1 MTLTEWQNNGWLR
14 PHNSSR
20 NEIEGLFSIVDRDLN
35 DAISKDL
42 SCDWK
47 FGIAY
52 NTALKLCTVLLH
64 ASGYRPEKLLQHF
77 RTIAA
82 IQEILGAG
90 KADAVAY
97 LELCRVKR
105 NTVEYD
111 MAGAVSESEA
121 IELIE
126 LVTEF
131 RTDVLN
137 WLTKHYQNLVP
148 QDRS

>member
-1 MTLTEWQNNGWLR
+1 MTLTEWQSNGWLR
-14 PHNSSR
+14 PHKSSR

-47 FGIAY
+47 FGI
-52 NTALKLCTVLLH
+52 
-64 ASGYRPEKLLQHF
+64 
-77 RTIAA
+77 
-82 IQEILGAG
+82 
-90 KADAVAY
+90 
-97 LELCRVKR
+97 
-105 NTVEYD
+105 VEYD
-111 MAGAVSESEA
+111 MAGVASESEA

-126 LVTEF
+126 FATEF

-137 WLTKHYQNLVP
+137 WLTKHHQNLVP

>member
-14 PHNSSR
+14 PHKSSR
-20 NEIEGLFSIVDRDLN
+20 NEIEGLFSIVDRVLN

-52 NTALKLCTVLLH
+52 NAVLKLCTVLLH

-82 IQEILGAG
+82 IQEVLGAE

-111 MAGAVSESEA
+111 MAGVVSESEA

-126 LVTEF
+126 FATEF
-131 RTDVLN
+131 RTEVLN
-137 WLTKHYQNLVP
+137 WLTMHHRNLVP
-148 QDRS
+148 QDLS